1 MSQLQIQ
8 LFGIGGVVME
18 VALEILIDVVFDVY
32 DELLQRMLPKG
43 KHQDTLCMILGYVI
57 AFVIVLGIIALFVW
71 GIALVVRKNMLGFLP
86 LGIAVILLVLQIVMG
101 VRLRRAKKNKEKR

>member
-43 KHQDTLCMILGYVI
+43 KHQDTLCMILKSEVYPSVPTVNWTITLPCFFSLTASAGYLMFRAMYFI
-57 AFVIVLGIIALFVW
+57 SSDIPPGYSGICSTTI
-71 GIALVVRKNMLGFLP
+71 
-86 LGIAVILLVLQIVMG
+86 
-101 VRLRRAKKNKEKR
+101 

>member
-1 MSQLQIQ
+1 
-8 LFGIGGVVME
+8 ME

-32 DELLQRMLPKG
+32 DELLQRMIPNPKRN
-43 KHQDTLCMILGYVI
+43 DTLCMILAYVI
-57 AFVIVLGIIALFVW
+57 SFVVVLGIIALFVW